1 MSETDPTHLILVP
14 RGQTCWE
21 KEDRLVGSAD
31 LPLSSEGLEQVD
43 RWGEQLKSVGLDIV
57 FSASGGPAEQTAR
70 MIADACHV
78 RARQE
83 VNLMEIDLGL
93 WQGMTLSEIK
103 SRHPRVYKQW
113 LEKPDSVTPPEG
125 EGLAQAGKRL
135 DQTIVRILRKNKEM
149 TIGVV
154 LGPFALALARLSRE
168 GRSIDEVW
176 NLMKEPVTWHK
187 YLIENNT
194 NGEDDI

>member
-1 MSETDPTHLILVP
+1 
-14 RGQTCWE
+14 
-21 KEDRLVGSAD
+21 
-31 LPLSSEGLEQVD
+31 
-43 RWGEQLKSVGLDIV
+43 
-57 FSASGGPAEQTAR
+57 
-70 MIADACHV
+70 
-78 RARQE
+78 
-83 VNLMEIDLGL
+83 MEIDLGL

-103 SRHPRVYKQW
+103 LRHPRVYKQW

-187 YLIENNT
+187 YLIESNT